1 VKTTSVLKTVFI
13 SVILIVLSACSSGGK
28 TPTLSPTEG
37 AQMLAGVYT
46 TSISAEDISKL
57 NSLEPNF
64 SVNQG
69 KWKITFTNDGN
80 FTAEKD
86 GQFIANGKYNVV
98 GEKIEVDVDQ
108 VCPNCSCSGTIGRYF
123 WALKENQLSFSKI
136 AGVCDAMDLVMT
148 AHAITRQ
155 P

>member
-1 VKTTSVLKTVFI
+1 MKTTFVLKKFFI
-13 SVILIVLSACSSGGK
+13 FVILIALSACSAGGK

-37 AQMLAGVYT
+37 VQMLAGVYT
-46 TSISAEDISKL
+46 TSIKDEDISKV

-69 KWKITFTNDGN
+69 EWKITFTNDGN

-86 GQFIANGKYNVV
+86 GEFIANGSFNVT
-98 GEKIEVDVDQ
+98 GNKIEVGVDQ
-108 VCPNCSCSGTIGRYF
+108 VCPNCSCSGTIGRYY
-123 WALKENQLSFSKI
+123 WALKDNQLSFSKI

-148 AHAITRQ
+148 SHAITRQ

>member
-1 VKTTSVLKTVFI
+1 MKTTFVLKAVFI
-13 SVILIVLSACSSGGK
+13 FAILMALSACSAGGK

-46 TSISAEDISKL
+46 TSIKDEDISKVK
-57 NSLEPNF
+57 SLESNF

-69 KWKITFTNDGN
+69 EWKINLTNDGK

-86 GQFIANGKYNVV
+86 GQFVANGKFTVR
-98 GEKIEVDVDQ
+98 GDEIEFYVDQ
-108 VCPNCSCSGTIGRYF
+108 VCPDCSCLNAIGRYY
-123 WALKENQLSFSKI
+123 WALKDNQLSFSKI

-148 AHAITRQ
+148 SHAITRQ